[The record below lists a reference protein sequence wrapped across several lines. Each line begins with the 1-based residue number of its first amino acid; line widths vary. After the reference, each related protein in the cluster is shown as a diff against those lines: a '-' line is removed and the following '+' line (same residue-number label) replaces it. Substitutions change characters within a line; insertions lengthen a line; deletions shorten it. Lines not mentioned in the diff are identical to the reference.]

1 MITMRLGKLFCQVYN
16 EKERTAKNL
25 PPLSPKEIFCD
36 VIAPLV
42 FDNDTSK
49 WLFDVYNTRF
59 SGATSKTM
67 PYDER
72 LRLFIN
78 DVETDYGIMT
88 FWNCYGGCANVV
100 KKEEKKTKISYTSLY
115 PITEH
120 CISDIIYF
128 NIDERYCSFIGAPF
142 MLKLKSYA
150 IVVLS
155 PEYVWDVYCSLKKYK
170 QLLTTQVLTKGGQ
183 SGTWNLM
190 YLTKTVINACDYPNF
205 DDIIEI
211 SDGKY
216 IINASYSTIYNLL
229 QIIFHY
235 DVKFIDV
242 EKFDKQNTSMSTI
255 FVDIEPL
262 KRRQRLFQSL
272 MVNGD
277 DKYFDHSKYSKLFGN
292 EIFNSFVYTGK
303 ISENVYDPKL
313 EWIKNDIPNIVKYV
327 EQMAKPK
334 IRELVQLTQELF
346 DDLRAMKKVTPR
358 PNNKI
363 KKAKET
369 KNFDDFMKII
379 VELKTDYGNNDKYEQ
394 ITDIAIDDSRTKEDF
409 TEFQILLNIKDK

>member
-1 MITMRLGKLFCQVYN
+1 
-16 EKERTAKNL
+16 
-25 PPLSPKEIFCD
+25 
-36 VIAPLV
+36 
-42 FDNDTSK
+42 
-49 WLFDVYNTRF
+49 
-59 SGATSKTM
+59 
-67 PYDER
+67 
-72 LRLFIN
+72 
-78 DVETDYGIMT
+78 
-88 FWNCYGGCANVV
+88 
-100 KKEEKKTKISYTSLY
+100 
-115 PITEH
+115 
-120 CISDIIYF
+120 
-128 NIDERYCSFIGAPF
+128 

-255 FVDIEPL
+255 VVDIEPL

-272 MVNGD
+272 MTNGD
-277 DKYFDHSKYSKLFGN
+277 DKHFDHSKYSKLFGN
-292 EIFNSFVYTGK
+292 EIFNSFVDTGK

-334 IRELVQLTQELF
+334 IRELVQLTKELF

-369 KNFDDFMKII
+369 KNFYDFMKII
-379 VELKTDYGNNDKYEQ
+379 GELQRDYGNNDKYEQ

>member
-1 MITMRLGKLFCQVYN
+1 MRLGKLFCQVYN
-16 EKERTAKNL
+16 EKERAAKNL
-25 PPLSPKEIFCD
+25 QPLSPKEIFCD

-100 KKEEKKTKISYTSLY
+100 TKGKYKKQT
-115 PITEH
+115 TEH
-120 CISDIIYF
+120 CISETNYFDI
-128 NIDERYCSFIGAPF
+128 NERYCSFIGAPF
-142 MLKLKSYA
+142 MLKFKSKTKSYA
-150 IVVLS
+150 ITVLS
-155 PEYVWDVYCSLKKYK
+155 PEYVWDVFYSLKKYK
-170 QLLTTQVLTKGGQ
+170 ELLTTKVLTKGGQ
-183 SGTWNLM
+183 SGAWNMM
-190 YLTKTVINACDYPNF
+190 YLTKKVINACDYPNF

-211 SDGKY
+211 NDGQY
-216 IINASYSTIYNLL
+216 MINSSYATTYNLL

-235 DVKFIDV
+235 NVGFIDV
-242 EKFDKQNTSMSTI
+242 EEFSKQNTSMSTI
-255 FVDIEPL
+255 VVDIEPL

-272 MVNGD
+272 MANGD
-277 DKYFDHSKYSKLFGN
+277 DKHFDHSKYSKLFDS
-292 EIFNSFVYTGK
+292 EIFTSFFETGK

-327 EQMAKPK
+327 ELMAKEEIK
-334 IRELVQLTQELF
+334 ELVKLTQELF

-369 KNFDDFMKII
+369 KNFYDFMKII
-379 VELKTDYGNNDKYEQ
+379 VELKRDYGSNDKYEQ
-394 ITDIAIDDSRTKEDF
+394 ITDIAIDDSITKEDF